1 MLEIAWVYPV
11 WKPVGESRSDS
22 GGTSAAQAERALP
35 IDQAYELVTDG
46 DQRPV
51 LILRECDRC
60 KGTDHA
66 LLSRSLD
73 NEQTVLLTHWFRCV
87 KLPTNVLTDKHPFYN
102 LFKREKEGD
111 RIPHLFFVDPNGANK
126 RELPGDQPQTV
137 LWETMFTYLERCYAE
152 SAKAAIK
159 ELRQLLSQYDK
170 LDEEEKMFRGR
181 LDKEIEKNGPDS
193 PKVKK
198 FEADLL
204 KVAQEREKLGAK
216 EKALR
221 DLALKGMPATDGAGA
236 GAGKPAVKPAGKLAD
251 KLADGSKPAGGS

>member
-11 WKPVGESRSDS
+11 WKPTES
-22 GGTSAAQAERALP
+22 GGSSSGATSAAQAERALP
-35 IDQAYELVTDG
+35 IEQAYELVTDG
-46 DQRPV
+46 DKRPV

-111 RIPHLFFVDPNGANK
+111 RIPHLFFVDPDGANK

-137 LWETMFTYLERCYAE
+137 LWETMFSYLERCYAE

-170 LDEEEKMFRGR
+170 LDEEEKNVRNR

-198 FEADLL
+198 LEADLL
-204 KVAQEREKLGAK
+204 KLAKDREKLGAK
-216 EKALR
+216 EKELR
-221 DLALKGMPATDGAGA
+221 DLALKEMPAVGKPVPAGA
-236 GAGKPAVKPAGKLAD
+236 TEPA
-251 KLADGSKPAGGS
+251 KPAGGS